1 MKLSIVT
8 IGQSPREDFYEFFP
22 ENTTFEI
29 EQIGV
34 LDDYENSLPK
44 ITTDD
49 ILVSKLKNGVQVKMD
64 KDFVVDEV
72 KKIVDELN
80 KGQADMILLACT
92 GTFEEIPSSIPI
104 VYPDKLVGNVMQS
117 IFKNHKALGILV
129 PDKIQKNHIKNKWD
143 ENGIETEIFELS
155 PYQYDEKDF
164 NNVCKKLNDSDVDYV
179 VCDCMGYN
187 PEFKNKLIE
196 KTNKKVILS
205 NEIVFNNIFSILS

>member
-72 KKIVDELN
+72 NKIVDELN

-92 GTFEEIPSSIPI
+92 GAFEEIPSSIPI
-104 VYPDKLVGNVMQS
+104 VYPDKLVGNVIQS
-117 IFKNHKALGILV
+117 IFKSHKALGILI
-129 PDKIQKNHIKNKWD
+129 PDRIQKNHIKNKW
-143 ENGIETEIFELS
+143 EESGIETEVFELS
-155 PYQYDEKDF
+155 PYQYDEKDL

-187 PEFKNKLIE
+187 PEFKNNLIE
-196 KTNKKVILS
+196 RTNKKVILS

>member
-64 KDFVVDEV
+64 KGFVVDEV
-72 KKIVDELN
+72 NKIVDELN

-92 GTFEEIPSSIPI
+92 GAFEEIPSSIPI
-104 VYPDKLVGNVMQS
+104 VYPDKLVGNVIQS
-117 IFKNHKALGILV
+117 IFKSHKALGILI
-129 PDKIQKNHIKNKWD
+129 PDRIQKNHIENKWE
-143 ENGIETEIFELS
+143 ENGIETEVFELS
-155 PYQYDEKDF
+155 PYQYDEKDL

-187 PEFKNKLIE
+187 PEFKNNLIE
-196 KTNKKVILS
+196 RTNKKVILS